1 MKRAE
6 KFFVQYLRDN
16 NLKVT
21 KERLMLLEEL
31 FGSSGHLDAD
41 SLLFQLRS
49 QGKHVSRATIY
60 RTLDLL
66 VQCGL
71 ARKSRLGREHYVYEK
86 VTPGK
91 RHDHMVCTGCGQST
105 PVGPPWMTHSRAYFF
120 DPSKSAGLA
129 STPSMRVPSLLAQE
143 TTSSRGSVQ
152 SRMAALKSVSFRG
165 AKGSTVET

>member
-31 FGSSGHLDAD
+31 FNSTGHLDAD
-41 SLLFQLRS
+41 SLLFQLRN
-49 QGKHVSRATIY
+49 QGKRVSRATIY

-71 ARKSRLGREHYVYEK
+71 ARKSRLGREHYVYER

-91 RHDHMVCTGCGQST
+91 RHDHMVCTGCGRIIEFYDADLDERQRE
-105 PVGPPWMTHSRAYFF
+105 VCLEHNFR
-120 DPSKSAGLA
+120 PSFYSLQIQGLCA
-129 STPSMRVPSLLAQE
+129 ECQRTE
-143 TTSSRGSVQ
+143 
-152 SRMAALKSVSFRG
+152 
-165 AKGSTVET
+165 

>member
-91 RHDHMVCTGCGQST
+91 RHDHMVCTGCGRIIEFYDADLDERQRQVCLEHNFRPSFYSLQIQGLCQECQS
-105 PVGPPWMTHSRAYFF
+105 A
-120 DPSKSAGLA
+120 
-129 STPSMRVPSLLAQE
+129 E
-143 TTSSRGSVQ
+143 
-152 SRMAALKSVSFRG
+152 
-165 AKGSTVET
+165 

>member
-49 QGKHVSRATIY
+49 QNKHVSRATIY

-91 RHDHMVCTGCGQST
+91 RHDHMVCTGCGRIIEFYDADLDERQRQ
-105 PVGPPWMTHSRAYFF
+105 VCLEH
-120 DPSKSAGLA
+120 
-129 STPSMRVPSLLAQE
+129 
-143 TTSSRGSVQ
+143 
-152 SRMAALKSVSFRG
+152 SFRPSFYSLQIQG
-165 AKGSTVET
+165 LCQECQKAE

>member
-31 FGSSGHLDAD
+31 FNSNGHLDAD
-41 SLLFQLRS
+41 SLLFQLRNQS
-49 QGKHVSRATIY
+49 KHVSRATIY

-71 ARKSRLGREHYVYEK
+71 ARKSRLGREHYVYER

-91 RHDHMVCTGCGQST
+91 RHDHMVCTGCGRIIEFYDSDLDERQRD
-105 PVGPPWMTHSRAYFF
+105 VCLQH
-120 DPSKSAGLA
+120 
-129 STPSMRVPSLLAQE
+129 
-143 TTSSRGSVQ
+143 
-152 SRMAALKSVSFRG
+152 SFRPSFYSLQIQG
-165 AKGSTVET
+165 LCAECQKSE

>member
-31 FGSSGHLDAD
+31 FGSNGHLDAD

-71 ARKSRLGREHYVYEK
+71 ARKSRLGREHYVYER

-91 RHDHMVCTGCGQST
+91 RHDHMVCTGCGRIIEFYDTDLDERQRQ
-105 PVGPPWMTHSRAYFF
+105 VCLEHNFR
-120 DPSKSAGLA
+120 PSFYSLQIQGLC
-129 STPSMRVPSLLAQE
+129 QE
-143 TTSSRGSVQ
+143 CQRS
-152 SRMAALKSVSFRG
+152 
-165 AKGSTVET
+165 E

>member
-31 FGSSGHLDAD
+31 FNSTGHLDAD
-41 SLLFQLRS
+41 SLLFQLRN
-49 QGKHVSRATIY
+49 QGKRVSRATIY

-71 ARKSRLGREHYVYEK
+71 ARKSRLGREHYVYER

-91 RHDHMVCTGCGQST
+91 RHDHMVCTGCGRIIEFYDADLDERQRQ
-105 PVGPPWMTHSRAYFF
+105 VCLEHNFR
-120 DPSKSAGLA
+120 PSFYSLQIQGLCA
-129 STPSMRVPSLLAQE
+129 ECQRSE
-143 TTSSRGSVQ
+143 
-152 SRMAALKSVSFRG
+152 
-165 AKGSTVET
+165 

>member
-91 RHDHMVCTGCGQST
+91 RHDHMVCTGCGRIIEFYDNDLDERQRQVCLEHNFRPSFYSLQIQ
-105 PVGPPWMTHSRAYFF
+105 GLCQECQRA
-120 DPSKSAGLA
+120 
-129 STPSMRVPSLLAQE
+129 E
-143 TTSSRGSVQ
+143 
-152 SRMAALKSVSFRG
+152 
-165 AKGSTVET
+165 

>member
-91 RHDHMVCTGCGQST
+91 RHDHMVCTGCGRIIEFYDNDLDERQRQ
-105 PVGPPWMTHSRAYFF
+105 VCLEHNFR
-120 DPSKSAGLA
+120 PSFYSLQIQGLC
-129 STPSMRVPSLLAQE
+129 QE
-143 TTSSRGSVQ
+143 CQ
-152 SRMAALKSVSFRG
+152 HA
-165 AKGSTVET
+165 E

>member
-6 KFFVQYLRDN
+6 KFFIQYLRDN

-31 FGSSGHLDAD
+31 FNSTGHLDAD
-41 SLLFQLRS
+41 SLLFQLRN
-49 QGKHVSRATIY
+49 QGKRVSRATIY

-71 ARKSRLGREHYVYEK
+71 ARKSRLGREHYVYER

-91 RHDHMVCTGCGQST
+91 RHDHMVCTGCGKIIEFYDADLDERQRQ
-105 PVGPPWMTHSRAYFF
+105 VCLEHNFR
-120 DPSKSAGLA
+120 PSFYSLQIQGLCA
-129 STPSMRVPSLLAQE
+129 DCQRSE
-143 TTSSRGSVQ
+143 
-152 SRMAALKSVSFRG
+152 
-165 AKGSTVET
+165 

>member
-31 FGSSGHLDAD
+31 FNSTGHLDAD
-41 SLLFQLRS
+41 SLLFQLRNQS
-49 QGKHVSRATIY
+49 KRVSRATIY

-71 ARKSRLGREHYVYEK
+71 ARKSRLGREHYVYER

-91 RHDHMVCTGCGQST
+91 RHDHMVCTGCGRIIEFYDADLDERQRE
-105 PVGPPWMTHSRAYFF
+105 VCLEHNFR
-120 DPSKSAGLA
+120 PSFYSLQIQGLCA
-129 STPSMRVPSLLAQE
+129 ECQRTE
-143 TTSSRGSVQ
+143 
-152 SRMAALKSVSFRG
+152 
-165 AKGSTVET
+165 

>member
-21 KERLMLLEEL
+21 KERLMLLDEL
-31 FGSSGHLDAD
+31 FNSTGHLDAD
-41 SLLFQLRS
+41 SLLFQLRN
-49 QGKHVSRATIY
+49 QGKRVSRATIY

-71 ARKSRLGREHYVYEK
+71 ARKSRLGREHYVYER

-91 RHDHMVCTGCGQST
+91 RHDHMVCTGCGRIIEFYDADLDERQRQ
-105 PVGPPWMTHSRAYFF
+105 VCLEHNFR
-120 DPSKSAGLA
+120 PSFYSLQIQGLCA
-129 STPSMRVPSLLAQE
+129 ECQRTE
-143 TTSSRGSVQ
+143 
-152 SRMAALKSVSFRG
+152 
-165 AKGSTVET
+165 

>member
-31 FGSSGHLDAD
+31 FNSTGHLDAD
-41 SLLFQLRS
+41 SLLFQLRN
-49 QGKHVSRATIY
+49 QGKRVSRATIY

-71 ARKSRLGREHYVYEK
+71 ARKSRLGREHYVYER

-91 RHDHMVCTGCGQST
+91 RHDHMVCTGCGRIIEFYDSDLDERQRQ
-105 PVGPPWMTHSRAYFF
+105 VCLEHNFR
-120 DPSKSAGLA
+120 PSFYSLQIQGLCA
-129 STPSMRVPSLLAQE
+129 ECQRSE
-143 TTSSRGSVQ
+143 
-152 SRMAALKSVSFRG
+152 
-165 AKGSTVET
+165 

>member
-1 MKRAE
+1 MKRVE

-31 FGSSGHLDAD
+31 FNSTGHLDAD
-41 SLLFQLRS
+41 SLLFQLRN
-49 QGKHVSRATIY
+49 QGKRVSRATIY

-71 ARKSRLGREHYVYEK
+71 ARKSRLGREHYVYER

-91 RHDHMVCTGCGQST
+91 RHDHMVCTGCGRIIEFYDSDLDERQRQVCLEHNFRPSFYSLQIQGLCAECQRSEGRPAHPDEAT
-105 PVGPPWMTHSRAYFF
+105 GSPPPFS
-120 DPSKSAGLA
+120 
-129 STPSMRVPSLLAQE
+129 
-143 TTSSRGSVQ
+143 
-152 SRMAALKSVSFRG
+152 
-165 AKGSTVET
+165 

>member
-31 FGSSGHLDAD
+31 FNSSGHLDAD
-41 SLLFQLRS
+41 SLLFQLRN
-49 QGKHVSRATIY
+49 QGKRVSRATIY

-71 ARKSRLGREHYVYEK
+71 ARKSRLGREHYVYER

-91 RHDHMVCTGCGQST
+91 RHDHMVCTGCGRIIEFYDADLDERQREVCLEHNFRPSFSSLQIQ
-105 PVGPPWMTHSRAYFF
+105 GLCAECQRA
-120 DPSKSAGLA
+120 
-129 STPSMRVPSLLAQE
+129 E
-143 TTSSRGSVQ
+143 
-152 SRMAALKSVSFRG
+152 
-165 AKGSTVET
+165 

>member
-31 FGSSGHLDAD
+31 FNSTGHLDAD
-41 SLLFQLRS
+41 SLLFQLRN
-49 QGKHVSRATIY
+49 QGKRVSRATIY

-71 ARKSRLGREHYVYEK
+71 ARKSRLGREHYVYER

-91 RHDHMVCTGCGQST
+91 RHDHMVCTGCGRIIEFYDADLDERQRQ
-105 PVGPPWMTHSRAYFF
+105 VCLEHNFR
-120 DPSKSAGLA
+120 PSFYSLQIQGLCA
-129 STPSMRVPSLLAQE
+129 ECQRNE
-143 TTSSRGSVQ
+143 
-152 SRMAALKSVSFRG
+152 
-165 AKGSTVET
+165 

>member
-31 FGSSGHLDAD
+31 FNSNGHLDAD
-41 SLLFQLRS
+41 SLLFQLRN
-49 QGKHVSRATIY
+49 QGKRVSRATIY

-71 ARKSRLGREHYVYEK
+71 ARKSRLGREHYVYER

-91 RHDHMVCTGCGQST
+91 RHDHMVCTGCGQIIEFYDSDLDERQRQ
-105 PVGPPWMTHSRAYFF
+105 VCLEH
-120 DPSKSAGLA
+120 
-129 STPSMRVPSLLAQE
+129 
-143 TTSSRGSVQ
+143 
-152 SRMAALKSVSFRG
+152 SFRPSFYSLQIQG
-165 AKGSTVET
+165 LCAECQRSE

>member
-91 RHDHMVCTGCGQST
+91 RHDHMVCTGCGRIIEFYDADLDERQRQVCLEPNFRPSFYSLQIQ
-105 PVGPPWMTHSRAYFF
+105 GLCQECQRA
-120 DPSKSAGLA
+120 
-129 STPSMRVPSLLAQE
+129 E
-143 TTSSRGSVQ
+143 
-152 SRMAALKSVSFRG
+152 
-165 AKGSTVET
+165 

>member
-21 KERLMLLEEL
+21 KERLMLLDEL
-31 FGSSGHLDAD
+31 FNSSGHLDAD
-41 SLLFQLRS
+41 SLLFQLRNQS
-49 QGKHVSRATIY
+49 KRVSRATIY

-71 ARKSRLGREHYVYEK
+71 ARKSRLGREHYVYER

-91 RHDHMVCTGCGQST
+91 RHDHMVCTGCGRIIEFYDADLDERQRQ
-105 PVGPPWMTHSRAYFF
+105 VCLDHNFR
-120 DPSKSAGLA
+120 PSFYSLQIQGLCA
-129 STPSMRVPSLLAQE
+129 ECQRNE
-143 TTSSRGSVQ
+143 
-152 SRMAALKSVSFRG
+152 
-165 AKGSTVET
+165 

>member
-6 KFFVQYLRDN
+6 KYFVQHLRDN

-21 KERLMLLEEL
+21 RERIMLLEEL
-31 FGSSGHLDAD
+31 FNSQGHLDAD
-41 SLLFQLRS
+41 SLLFQLRN
-49 QGKHVSRATIY
+49 QGKKVSRVTIY

-91 RHDHMVCTGCGQST
+91 RHDHMVCTGCGRILEFYDAELEEKQRQVCIAHSFRPTFYSLQIQGLCEECQST
-105 PVGPPWMTHSRAYFF
+105 E
-120 DPSKSAGLA
+120 
-129 STPSMRVPSLLAQE
+129 Q
-143 TTSSRGSVQ
+143 
-152 SRMAALKSVSFRG
+152 
-165 AKGSTVET
+165 

>member
-21 KERLMLLEEL
+21 KERLMLLDEL
-31 FGSSGHLDAD
+31 FNSTGHLDAD
-41 SLLFQLRS
+41 SLLFQLRN
-49 QGKHVSRATIY
+49 QGKRVSRATIY

-71 ARKSRLGREHYVYEK
+71 ARKSRLGREHYVYER

-91 RHDHMVCTGCGQST
+91 RHDHMVCTGCGRIIEFYDVDLDERQRQ
-105 PVGPPWMTHSRAYFF
+105 VCLEHNFR
-120 DPSKSAGLA
+120 PSFYSLQIQGLCA
-129 STPSMRVPSLLAQE
+129 ECQRSE
-143 TTSSRGSVQ
+143 
-152 SRMAALKSVSFRG
+152 
-165 AKGSTVET
+165 

>member
-91 RHDHMVCTGCGQST
+91 RHDHMVCTGCGRIIEFYDNDLDERQRQ
-105 PVGPPWMTHSRAYFF
+105 VCLEYNFR
-120 DPSKSAGLA
+120 PSFYSLQIQGLC
-129 STPSMRVPSLLAQE
+129 QE
-143 TTSSRGSVQ
+143 CQ
-152 SRMAALKSVSFRG
+152 HA
-165 AKGSTVET
+165 E

>member
-31 FGSSGHLDAD
+31 FNSTGHLDAD
-41 SLLFQLRS
+41 SLLFQLRN
-49 QGKHVSRATIY
+49 QGKRVSRATIY

-71 ARKSRLGREHYVYEK
+71 ARKSRLGREHYVYER

-91 RHDHMVCTGCGQST
+91 RHDHMVCTGCGRIIEFYDSDLDERQRQ
-105 PVGPPWMTHSRAYFF
+105 VCLEHNFR
-120 DPSKSAGLA
+120 PSFYSLQIQGLCA
-129 STPSMRVPSLLAQE
+129 ECQRNE
-143 TTSSRGSVQ
+143 
-152 SRMAALKSVSFRG
+152 
-165 AKGSTVET
+165 

>member
-91 RHDHMVCTGCGQST
+91 RHDHMVCTGCGRIIEFYDADLDERQRQVCLEHNFRPSFYSLQIQGLCQERQS
-105 PVGPPWMTHSRAYFF
+105 A
-120 DPSKSAGLA
+120 
-129 STPSMRVPSLLAQE
+129 
-143 TTSSRGSVQ
+143 
-152 SRMAALKSVSFRG
+152 
-165 AKGSTVET
+165 